1 MPRIILFL
9 LLAVITA
16 RAADAPRKLAYAK
29 GSILYV
35 ANLDGSGARKVANG
49 ASPSLS
55 PDGTRLAFNTEAA
68 EGKTPE
74 RYIAIADVATAKA
87 AVVPNIPSKNCHSPV
102 WSPDGKQLL
111 FQIQAGDDW
120 HVAIIDADGSGFR
133 YVKRAE
139 PDHRSYYSMAWAPDG
154 RGFYCQDLDT
164 IYLLGLN
171 GALQDQWQTARL
183 FPNGAMTKESRIA
196 VSPNDSALLVDV
208 QMNEEVTRKNWD
220 NPPPAIWSLNLV
232 NGRATRVTPK
242 GVFAWKPC
250 WITSETF
257 LCLVQTEA
265 AMEPSIYRMSAD
277 GKARQALI
285 KNARD
290 PGVTR

>member
-1 MPRIILFL
+1 MPRIFLFL
-9 LLAVITA
+9 LLAVIAA
-16 RAADAPRKLAYAK
+16 RAAESPRKLTYAK

-35 ANLDGSGARKVANG
+35 ANLDGSSAKKVANG
-49 ASPSLS
+49 ASPDLS
-55 PDGTRLAFNTEAA
+55 PDGAKLAFHTGDTTAKES
-68 EGKTPE
+68 
-74 RYIAIADVATAKA
+74 YIAIADVATATA
-87 AVVPNIPSKNCHSPV
+87 AVVPNVPGKMARGPV

-111 FQIQAGDDW
+111 FQIYADDDW
-120 HVAIIDADGSGFR
+120 HIAVIGADGSGFR

-139 PDHRSYYSMAWAPDG
+139 PDHRSYYSIAWAPDG

-183 FPNGAMTKESRIA
+183 FPHGAMTKDSRIA

-220 NPPPAIWSLNLV
+220 ELPPAIWSLNLV

-242 GVFAWKPC
+242 NAFAWKPC

-257 LCLVQTEA
+257 LCLIQTEA
-265 AMEPSIYRMSAD
+265 ATEPSIYRMSAD